1 MRRKKSLDQLSIF
14 DIPSVGPEPT
24 TKNPPPEKPDRFGAM
39 VEAAGELP
47 STVLAESDF
56 EPEPEVDCPCCAAGL
71 PCEVGPSGGRACVC
85 CMGTGKVPESHAKG
99 MIDAMDP
106 RDRAKLE
113 AEPDCWACKEGL
125 PMREGAACGAAR
137 AKFEAEPDPEP
148 ESPPPEPEKRP
159 RRRRRSKKASKP
171 VEPTE
176 ARVEPIPSPHAP
188 DLDDAAIIH
197 GGMAQRI
204 LSGECRED
212 VIAERRAE
220 IAAERKQPGRHKG
233 FFVNIGEEPLRFKS
247 GNMTCSVGRH
257 DSIWLRPE
265 AHEAL
270 DDEVRRVLVPSLFA
284 LRLVLDG
291 KVKSTRPMIAA
302 FISAGLLDA
311 RSTVH
316 ELRPTPAFD
325 DAVEF

>member
-1 MRRKKSLDQLSIF
+1 MRRKKSLAQLLIF

-24 TKNPPPEKPDRFGAM
+24 SKKPPTDRFGAM

-56 EPEPEVDCPCCAAGL
+56 EPEPEVECPCCAAGL
-71 PCEVGPSGGRACVC
+71 LCEIGPSGGRACVC
-85 CMGTGKVPESHAKG
+85 CMGTGMVPESHAKG
-99 MIDAMDP
+99 MIDAMHP

-113 AEPDCWACKEGL
+113 
-125 PMREGAACGAAR
+125 
-137 AKFEAEPDPEP
+137 PE
-148 ESPPPEPEKRP
+148 PPPEPEKRP

-171 VEPTE
+171 VEPPE

-204 LSGECRED
+204 LSGERRED

-247 GNMTCSVGRH
+247 GNMTCSVIRH
-257 DSIWLRPE
+257 GSIWLRPE

-284 LRLVLDG
+284 LRLVTGG
-291 KVKSTRPMIAA
+291 KLKATRPMLAA